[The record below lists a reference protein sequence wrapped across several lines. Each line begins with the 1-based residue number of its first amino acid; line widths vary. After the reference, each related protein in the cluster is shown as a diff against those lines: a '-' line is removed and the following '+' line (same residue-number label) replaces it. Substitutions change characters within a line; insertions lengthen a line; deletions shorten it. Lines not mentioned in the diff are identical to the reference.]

1 MINMAREL
9 VFKLGKETAIDDNA
23 DPEDESIGELNFS
36 MF

>member
-9 VFKLGKETAIDDNA
+9 VFKLGKETAIDDNEE
-23 DPEDESIGELNFS
+23 PEDESIDELDFS